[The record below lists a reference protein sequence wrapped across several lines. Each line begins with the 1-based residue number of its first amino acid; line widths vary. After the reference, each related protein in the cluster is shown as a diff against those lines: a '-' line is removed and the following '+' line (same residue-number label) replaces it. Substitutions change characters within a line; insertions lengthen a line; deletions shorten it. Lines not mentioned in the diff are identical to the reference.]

1 VAVVVAALTLVS
13 CDNPVDS
20 GRPAPATSSVSPGLH
35 LAEPL
40 LQDRLDATRHLLT
53 IPIVNGG
60 PAEAYVRRVQ
70 IVAPHFA
77 PVPPTTVDAAMEPG
91 RRINFSIRY
100 GTARCNDTAGP
111 VTLVLDVGRPG
122 AERQQRLA
130 APTPVEILD
139 RLRKAECDEQRLA
152 SSFAVSWDG
161 PWSQV
166 SSGAGA
172 ARLRGGL
179 RVTLTG
185 SHEVSVTDLKGSV
198 LFALDTAPA
207 GRRPIVDLDAA
218 SRSATIP
225 VEISVRMCHKH
236 GLIEAKRIFDFILY
250 AAVGDQ
256 PPAYRTITPP
266 ARVQK
271 QALALLGTC
280 PPDE

>member
-1 VAVVVAALTLVS
+1 
-13 CDNPVDS
+13 
-20 GRPAPATSSVSPGLH
+20 
-35 LAEPL
+35 
-40 LQDRLDATRHLLT
+40 
-53 IPIVNGG
+53 
-60 PAEAYVRRVQ
+60 
-70 IVAPHFA
+70 
-77 PVPPTTVDAAMEPG
+77 
-91 RRINFSIRY
+91 
-100 GTARCNDTAGP
+100 

-130 APTPVEILD
+130 ASTPVEILD